1 MTLPANLASKL
12 PHWLIGGGVGVGA
25 TVALMVAERD
35 PHSVIE
41 TFKGWGPL
49 SFLALVMLAMIDRAS
64 RSMTDGLSKSAAAQQ
79 ELADAVRQ
87 IAARDNNEA
96 YEQRVLM
103 GHIATQTEKIL
114 TRFEDLEKQMEAQRI
129 GAPDRRDGAHA

>member
-1 MTLPANLASKL
+1 MTFPAGIASKL
-12 PHWLIGGGVGVGA
+12 PHWLIGGGVGA
-25 TVALMVAERD
+25 SVALMLAERE
-35 PHSVIE
+35 PHTIIE

-87 IAARDNNEA
+87 IAARDSNEA

-129 GAPDRRDGAHA
+129 GSLDRKGGANA